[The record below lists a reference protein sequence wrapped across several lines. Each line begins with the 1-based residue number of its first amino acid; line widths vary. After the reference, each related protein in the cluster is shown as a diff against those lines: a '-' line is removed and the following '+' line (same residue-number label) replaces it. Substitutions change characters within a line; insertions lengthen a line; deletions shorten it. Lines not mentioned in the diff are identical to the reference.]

1 MAPVYFED
9 AKKEYRYIPTE
20 GGIKIVGYSGVKDN
34 VRIPETIDGNTV
46 VEIGINEEG
55 YVGDMNFNIYI
66 PRTVRHID
74 VNAINGPQSSR
85 RWRVYRKGWFTDFEL
100 EEGNPYLSIDRGM
113 LIENGDTVVFCKDS
127 DIKNIVIP
135 ENIHTIGK
143 YAFRDC
149 QDLEDVILPSGIQV
163 IEDYAFDGC
172 NISYISLPEGLKKI
186 GYSAFHKRSRNYNDR
201 AKLELLIPSTLTS
214 LAANFGVE
222 LKGLDNNKNFV
233 VCDGLLLS
241 ADKKVVLWYL
251 GDATTEIAVPDYIE
265 EISSYAYSVPGLTNV
280 KKITFGSSLVCIRR
294 NAFSENKVKTLR
306 IPEQLVHIED
316 AAFDYSSVTSIMV
329 DKKNKGFY
337 TDKIALYRIEDDGS
351 YTLIYCFR
359 PKVEE
364 YSVVEKTVRI
374 NEGAFVDCELLQSL
388 KLPDTLLAFSEKSVS
403 PVLKSITI
411 PAFVKE
417 IEFNL
422 DSKLIYNID
431 PHNTVYFWDNHI
443 LYKNTDAGLLAVRY
457 DGKTTVIEFKEGTFS
472 VAPWAVTQNVSKV
485 IFPESMRR
493 VEHHAFYGCGLSSI
507 ELNEGLEFIDYVSF
521 ARNKITEVR
530 IPATVNYVCTSAF
543 YYCPLAQYSVADESN
558 SYVASDDAL
567 YSKDM
572 SILYD
577 VPVRKESDSFVVAP
591 TTRDICRAF
600 RGCGKIK
607 SITLPDQLKNIW
619 MMSIVGCKTLKDVYF
634 GNVVDYINTSCIDY
648 DFTIA
653 LHAELD
659 SAVAQMLEVLRAE
672 TNGRTQLT
680 LAVKGMEDI
689 QKLSKDF
696 VLMPNSTGL
705 TIIKNKSKKK
715 NIVIPTEIKG
725 HLITAIDAYAF
736 SENSWGNETIE
747 SVEIPDTVLSIGAGA
762 FHSCRKL
769 KQITLSSGMT
779 TISRNMFAYCEQLE
793 TVIIPEGVTCIED
806 GAFFGCKSLQKLV
819 FPSSL
824 VSISEWLF
832 TDCDRDERQY
842 RDLYLN
848 SKTLYVVEK
857 GSYAEQFLRAYKP
870 DKYDCDRLSVI
881 YSSQLNA
888 PVSEEETAALEYLDY
903 SVLEDGTVSVSYKKY
918 LQNEPLVM
926 NIPST
931 IQGMPVTK
939 LTGMGSISSSLK
951 KIIIPASVKEIE
963 GLYYLSFYSGGQNM
977 EAIEVAEENQ
987 HYWSDGHALY
997 TKDKSV
1003 LIHMFDY
1010 QASEYT
1016 ICKGT
1021 KIIGKESFGKFSN
1034 LKRLVL
1040 PDGLQEI
1047 QQSAFYDC
1055 GNLAEIIGVESVPMI
1070 AEGVLGSTAY
1080 YRSCSVIISGT
1091 VLQKYNVSTERQY
1104 EIPYGITEISR
1115 GAFSTS
1121 DENDQLEAIIIPDT
1135 VRTIGSSAFSG
1146 RRKLKSVIIP
1156 EGVTKI
1162 ESGTFSGCESIESI
1176 YIPASISEIA
1186 QGAFPVYQKPW
1197 RGAPIIPACSEF
1209 IVAESNQQF
1218 CSFEGILY
1226 SKDKTRLIEIPA
1238 NYKYEQFDVPNTV
1251 VTIGSNAFKGNQH
1264 IKKIILPDTVTTIE
1278 SNAFAEC
1285 VNLEEINLDKV
1296 VGLGHSAFSGCEKLR
1311 SIVLT
1316 ATEIGAYA
1324 FSKCTK
1330 LAKVSLVGTETI
1342 GSSAFN
1348 ECRAL
1353 KELILPEGL
1362 SEIGD
1367 RAFAECGLK
1376 TIVVP
1381 KTVLKT
1387 GNESFSGCQEITI
1400 YDSIDPDAKPCEE
1413 YLDDVNGHPNSV
1425 VGFIGIGRAWAMWQC
1440 AANHKWVDHEIV
1452 VRSAETD
1459 EIKYK
1464 VWMGSDPKQRMY
1476 YCTLTSSWGKNA
1488 SFNFIAMDNAFAG
1501 IKGISNKIKVAI
1513 NRLKYPVMLSEGQKN
1528 AYVTYLVRSAKDL
1541 VKMCI
1546 DNDDMELLLFCEPF
1560 GVIKKNN
1567 IDDLLEYS
1575 AKKKATQ
1582 FSAYLIE
1589 YKSVNFGG
1597 GKTRKAPTLS
1607 FKPIELWTTSKS
1619 APSKVG
1625 RYKGTDTE
1633 VVFPT
1638 EVKGV
1643 TITGVAGTTS
1653 KVPDNYRAI
1662 TRVVLPEGYTSIGDY
1677 AFYGCENLESIV
1689 LPSTL
1694 QTIGKDAFNGCRK
1707 LKELIMP
1714 DSLTDLSDNSFRNC
1728 SSLVNVRFSKKLKSI
1743 PGYAFYGCSS
1753 LKEIELPAS
1762 VNRIYKG
1769 CFEIYGLKK
1778 LVVHCESMWST
1789 GQCFGNAPEVHA
1801 YKDAM
1806 KGVYGITQ
1814 RTIHNMKIVDNP
1826 SKTFVTLQIE
1836 VDSSSAVFNFFI
1848 EETIQSIQKAD
1859 LDSISSRLNKICAG
1873 SDLHEIISMVYGA
1886 DILQAENNAEE
1897 AEKLKA
1903 YVIEGKLTSICINEE
1918 KHNDDG
1924 EVTSRYE
1931 FSVANHRGTLK
1942 EKEIVGHPKASDSDG
1957 GYFSYYD
1964 YYVPFEEESAEAEQ
1978 EDVDAGFVDI
1988 TDGDEAVSGFWNFD
2002 AIDSIEFE
2010 GKNFV
2015 LTGFGASEEATI
2027 TNAIVSRG
2035 GVIKSSVVLKTDY
2048 VVVMEDYDH
2057 KTSKYLKAK
2066 ELQEKGKTIA
2076 VISSKQFYKLL
2087 ETE

>member
-1 MAPVYFED
+1 MRFFED
-9 AKKEYRYIPTE
+9 EAKEYRYIPVE

-34 VRIPETIDGNTV
+34 LLIPSNIDGLPVIEIGVNEDGYIGDMYYNVMIPSTVKHVDVRSINSPRSVPWYRRRNYRGGWFASFSVDVSNPNLTIIDDMLVENGNRVVYCTNFSTKKISIPEGIEV
-46 VEIGINEEG
+46 IGE
-55 YVGDMNFNIYI
+55 
-66 PRTVRHID
+66 
-74 VNAINGPQSSR
+74 
-85 RWRVYRKGWFTDFEL
+85 
-100 EEGNPYLSIDRGM
+100 
-113 LIENGDTVVFCKDS
+113 
-127 DIKNIVIP
+127 
-135 ENIHTIGK
+135 
-143 YAFRDC
+143 YAFGDC
-149 QDLEDVILPSGIQV
+149 NELTEVILPNSLKS

-172 NISYISLPEGLKKI
+172 PIENIGLPERLEVIGYSSFNPRSRSALELEIPGSLKKLSVNYGVVLKGIENNEHFCVCDDLLLTADKKVAIWYMGNKTSELAVPDYVEEIAPVAYAVRELDGVKKLTFGAALKKI
-186 GYSAFHKRSRNYNDR
+186 GKGAFRQ
-201 AKLELLIPSTLTS
+201 
-214 LAANFGVE
+214 
-222 LKGLDNNKNFV
+222 
-233 VCDGLLLS
+233 
-241 ADKKVVLWYL
+241 
-251 GDATTEIAVPDYIE
+251 
-265 EISSYAYSVPGLTNV
+265 
-280 KKITFGSSLVCIRR
+280 
-294 NAFSENKVKTLR
+294 NKVKTLH
-306 IPEQLVHIED
+306 IPETLVSIDD
-316 AAFDYSSVTSIMV
+316 AAFDYSSVTSVIV
-329 DKKNKGFY
+329 DKKNPTIY
-337 TDKIALYRIEDDGS
+337 TDKTALYRVESDGS

-359 PKVEE
+359 PKIEE
-364 YSVVEKTVRI
+364 YSVLDNTTKI
-374 NEGAFVDCELLQSL
+374 NDGAFVGCPNLQTIT
-388 KLPDTLLAFSEKSVS
+388 LPDSLVEFSEESVCS
-403 PVLKSITI
+403 NLKSITI
-411 PAFVKE
+411 PADVKN
-417 IEFNL
+417 IKFSAY
-422 DSKLIYNID
+422 SKLNYIID
-431 PHNTVYFWDNHI
+431 PHNTVYFWENHI
-443 LYKNTDAGLLAVRY
+443 LYKKTDAGLLAVRF
-457 DGKTTVIEFKEGTFS
+457 DGKTAEIEFKEGTFS

-485 IFPESMRR
+485 IFPQSMRR
-493 VEHHAFYGCGLSSI
+493 VEHHAFYSCGLSSV
-507 ELNEGLEFIDYVSF
+507 EFNEGLEVIDYVSF
-521 ARNKITEVR
+521 ARNKLTEVR
-530 IPATVNYVCTSAF
+530 IPATVSYVCTSAF

-558 SYVASDDAL
+558 SYAASDDAL

-577 VPVRKESDSFVVAP
+577 VPVRKESDSFIVAP

-600 RGCGKIK
+600 RECGKIK
-607 SITLPDQLKNIW
+607 SITLPDQLENIW

-634 GNVVDYINTSCIDY
+634 GNAVDYIHTNCIDY
-648 DFTIA
+648 YFTIA
-653 LHAELD
+653 LHTELD
-659 SAVAQMLEVLRAE
+659 SAVARMLEELRAE
-672 TNGRTQLT
+672 TGGPIQLT

-725 HLITAIDAYAF
+725 HSITAIDAYAF
-736 SENSWGNETIE
+736 SEGSWGNETIE
-747 SVEIPDTVLSIGAGA
+747 SVEIPDTVLSIGKGA

-769 KQITLSSGMT
+769 KQIKLSSGMS
-779 TISRNMFAYCEQLE
+779 TISRSMFDYCEQLE
-793 TVIIPEGVTCIED
+793 TLIIPEGVTCIED

-832 TDCDRDERQY
+832 AKCDGNKRQY

-881 YSSQLNA
+881 YPSQLIA
-888 PVSEEETAALEYLDY
+888 PVSEEETVALEYLDC
-903 SVLEDGTVSVSYKKY
+903 SVLEDGTVSVSYRRY
-918 LQNEPLVM
+918 LQNEPSVM

-931 IQGMPVTK
+931 IQGRPVTK
-939 LTGMGSISSSLK
+939 LTGMDSISNSLK
-951 KIIIPASVKEIE
+951 KIIVPASVKEIE
-963 GLYYLSFYSGGQNM
+963 GYLSFHSGGQNM
-977 EAIEVAEENQ
+977 ESIEVAEENQ
-987 HYWSDGHALY
+987 HYWSDGQALY

-1016 ICKGT
+1016 VCKDT
-1021 KIIGKESFGKFSN
+1021 KIIGKESFREFSS

-1047 QQSAFYDC
+1047 QQSAFSNC
-1055 GNLAEIIGVESVPMI
+1055 RNLAEIIGVERVPMI

-1091 VLQKYNVSTERQY
+1091 VLEKYNVSTERQY

-1121 DENDQLEAIIIPDT
+1121 DENDQLETIIIPDT
-1135 VRTIGSSAFSG
+1135 VRTIRSSAFSG

-1176 YIPASISEIA
+1176 YIPASIAEIA

-1197 RGAPIIPACSEF
+1197 RGTPIIPACSEF

-1218 CSFEGILY
+1218 CSFEGVLY

-1238 NYKYEQFDVPNTV
+1238 NFKYEQFDIPNTV

-1278 SNAFAEC
+1278 SNAFFEC

-1296 VGLGHSAFSGCEKLR
+1296 AVLGHSAFSGCEKLR

-1316 ATEIGAYA
+1316 
-1324 FSKCTK
+1324 SRN
-1330 LAKVSLVGTETI
+1330 I
-1342 GSSAFN
+1342 GSSAFSN
-1348 ECRAL
+1348 CSKLVKVLLTGTVTIASYAFSECGAL
-1353 KELILPEGL
+1353 KEIILPEGL

-1400 YDSIDPDAKPCEE
+1400 YDTIDPDAKPCEE
-1413 YLDDVNGHPNSV
+1413 YLDDLNGYPNSI
-1425 VGFIGIGRAWAMWQC
+1425 VGFIGIGRARAMWQC
-1440 AANHKWVDHEIV
+1440 AANHKWVDHEII

-1513 NRLKYPVMLSEGQKN
+1513 NRLKYPVMLSERQKN
-1528 AYVTYLVRSAKDL
+1528 TYVTYLVRFAKDL
-1541 VKMCI
+1541 IEMCI
-1546 DNDDMELLLFCEPF
+1546 DDDDMELMLFCEPF

-1575 AKKKATQ
+1575 AQKKATQ
-1582 FSAYLIE
+1582 FSAYLME
-1589 YKSVNFGG
+1589 YKSVNFRG
-1597 GKTRKAPTLS
+1597 GKTRKVPTLS

-1694 QTIGKDAFNGCRK
+1694 QTIGKDAFNGCVK

-1714 DSLTDLSDNSFRNC
+1714 DSLTNLSDNSFRSC
-1728 SSLVNVRFSKKLKSI
+1728 SSLVKVRFSKKLKSI

-1762 VNRIYKG
+1762 VNRIYKS

-1778 LVVHCESMWST
+1778 LVVHCDSMWST

-1806 KGVYGITQ
+1806 KGVYGISQ
-1814 RTIHNMKIVDNP
+1814 RAIHNMKIVDNP

-1931 FSVANHRGTLK
+1931 FSVANRRETLK

-1964 YYVPFEEESAEAEQ
+1964 YYGPFDEESAEAEQ

-2015 LTGFGASEEATI
+2015 LTGFGASEKATI

-2035 GVIKSSVVLKTDY
+2035 GVIKSSVVLKTNY